1 LRIKLWLF
9 VNDWKTKK
17 RKNNVA
23 CNTHQTK
30 QTNWAENGR
39 KSQSTKELQNDQRA
53 FLFCFFFLKALI
65 FYFPPFLFLFLA
77 KLIGIVF
84 AKHKQASRAD
94 STAVFGGCGRGFVT
108 YLMYSL
114 QLHDI
119 NEFPKNLEFPART

>member
-1 LRIKLWLF
+1 MLHATHIKQ
-9 VNDWKTKK
+9 N
-17 RKNNVA
+17 
-23 CNTHQTK
+23 K
-30 QTNWAENGR
+30 QTGR
-39 KSQSTKELQNDQRA
+39 KMGGKVSLQKSYKMTSGH
-53 FLFCFFFLKALI
+53 FCFVFFLKALI

-108 YLMYSL
+108 YLMCSL